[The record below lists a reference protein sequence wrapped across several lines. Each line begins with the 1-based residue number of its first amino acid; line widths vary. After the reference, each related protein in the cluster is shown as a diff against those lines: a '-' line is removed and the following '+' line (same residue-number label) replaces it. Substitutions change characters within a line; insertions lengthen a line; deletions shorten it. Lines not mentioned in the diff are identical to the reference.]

1 MTRNRMDLPVR
12 LSTLRGV
19 AIATLLALSAHATAQ
34 DDAKP
39 KPIRLEPKEM
49 AGVDRGRAVVVKGE
63 IGRDPQRFLLEGIS
77 YMHPVA
83 VALRP
88 VNKGDQLSMSITKYA
103 WDRPL
108 RQGETDGEILRYVFR
123 TEGEFQVTVSGGAD
137 ATPYRLLVWVGDEV
151 RPEMAPVVVKASEYD
166 GASSDGGSWL
176 PWVIAGAAVAAVA
189 LLAVL
194 VLRRRKA

>member
-1 MTRNRMDLPVR
+1 MDLPAR
-12 LSTLRGV
+12 LSTLRGI
-19 AIATLLALSAHATAQ
+19 AIATLLALSAHAIAQ
-34 DDAKP
+34 EGAKP
-39 KPIRLEPKEM
+39 GPIRLEPREM
-49 AGVDRGRAVVVKGE
+49 AGVDRGKAVVVKGE

-88 VNKGDQLSMSITKYA
+88 VNRGDKLSMSITKYA

-108 RQGETDGEILRYVFR
+108 RQGDTDGDILRYVFR
-123 TEGEFQVTVSGGAD
+123 TEGEFQVSVSGAEAD
-137 ATPYRLLVWVGDEV
+137 TPYRLLVWIGDEV
-151 RPEMAPVVVKASEYD
+151 RPELAPVVVKASEYD
-166 GASSDGGSWL
+166 AAGGEGSNWL
-176 PWVIAGAAVAAVA
+176 LWVIAVAAVSAVA

>member
-1 MTRNRMDLPVR
+1 MELPVR
-12 LSTLRGV
+12 LPTLRGV
-19 AIATLLALSAHATAQ
+19 AFAALLALSAHAIAQ
-34 DDAKP
+34 EEP
-39 KPIRLEPKEM
+39 KPIRLEPREM
-49 AGVDRGRAVVVKGE
+49 AGVDRGKAVVVKGE

-88 VNKGDQLSMSITKYA
+88 VNKGDELSMSITKYA

-123 TEGEFQVTVSGGAD
+123 TEGEFQVTVSAGAD

-166 GASSDGGSWL
+166 GASGDGGSWL
-176 PWVIAGAAVAAVA
+176 PWVIAAAAVAAVA